1 MILTKKRYI
10 FRGSAVAI
18 GAQTTGLNDEE
29 RQRLCFEGSAALPP
43 SGGYMRSRCD
53 ERDIQVPGLSLS
65 FRKASASILG
75 TLLPDS
81 AHVEAKASVAD
92 VRVQNH
98 LTIEHVQAGLI
109 ADDPLNH
116 GQIRFKAPEMPSIT
130 GVIAGNAELE
140 VMIDDVF
147 LAIPTKQAL
156 IDEYAH
162 DAGFRECFKDR
173 FFRTGKDF
181 PGLFRHVVPEIGGYI
196 VTSIVKSLRFKK
208 DAAEGAVIQGN
219 QVTLPGFGTLYFG
232 ELLIGTHQRILTMV
246 RMELQAPRVRSA
258 DALSFD
264 AASDGDS
271 RSAGEVS
278 AIDPGKP
285 GMLP

>member
-1 MILTKKRYI
+1 MILTKKRYL
-10 FRGSAVAI
+10 FQGSAVAI
-18 GAQTTGLNDEE
+18 GARASGLTKEQE
-29 RQRLCFEGSAALPP
+29 AQLCFESSAALPS
-43 SGGYMRSRCD
+43 SGGWTSARIGERSV
-53 ERDIQVPGLSLS
+53 EVPGFSIS
-65 FRKASASILG
+65 FRNAFASIQG
-75 TLLPDS
+75 TLLHDS
-81 AHVEAKASVAD
+81 SRVEAKASVAD
-92 VRVQNH
+92 VRIQNH

-147 LAIPTKQAL
+147 LSIPTKQAL

-196 VTSIVKSLRFKK
+196 VTSIVKSLRFKN
-208 DAAEGAVIQGN
+208 DAAVGAVIQGN